1 MKKLLVIIGIAF
13 LLCGCGSANKDDVVN
28 EFKKDV
34 NNSKSYKLSGTME
47 IMNDEESFVYNLET
61 YYMKDDYYKVVL
73 VNQTN
78 NHEQIILKNNDE
90 VYVITPELNKSFKFQ
105 SEWPNNSSQAYL
117 LNSVLKDLIE
127 DKDIE
132 LMDNEQKY
140 VIKSKVNY
148 PNNDELSYQKI
159 YFDKDNNLEKVEVYD
174 KNDIIKIKVMFDK
187 IDLKANLSK
196 SDFEIKEYID
206 TNEDNVCEE
215 ANCKQEENKTK
226 TTENENN
233 NNNNNN
239 NAEITENNQTDQNN
253 SNQNENDNQN
263 TETNIENEEN
273 NTNNTQTSGFN
284 LDSVIYPLYIPG
296 ETYLTN
302 SETIKTEDGNRVIL
316 TFTGEKNF
324 VIIEE
329 MAVSEPTMK
338 IIPVYG
344 DPLMLSNS
352 IGALT
357 GNSLTWDSNNISYYL
372 ASTDLS
378 TNEMLTIANSLG
390 STTMVAK
397 EK

>member
-233 NNNNNN
+233 N
-239 NAEITENNQTDQNN
+239 
-253 SNQNENDNQN
+253 QN